1 MYHGTMSVTTMK
13 LDGKEYVVIPKRRY
27 EQLTRAEQDKKD
39 AALVRKVMGDIRA
52 GRTKTIPLEEARK
65 AWGV

>member
-1 MYHGTMSVTTMK
+1 MSVTTMK

>member
-1 MYHGTMSVTTMK
+1 MNVTTMK
-13 LDGKEYVVIPKRRY
+13 LNGKEYVVIPKRRY
-27 EQLTRAEQDKKD
+27 EQLTRAVQDKKD
-39 AALVRKVMGDIRA
+39 ARLARKVMADIRA